1 MRPYKNIISVK
12 KTIFILAI
20 VSTLLVSAK
29 GTLSR
34 KAIGNG
40 YHQYNVERVDTL
52 HKVAFNDSA
61 FETII
66 EDVVT
71 TINYAELSESK
82 ILFVTTINGNTD
94 SLLVSEPQY
103 LRERGV
109 KFNFT
114 GFKYYKGK
122 AVVIQ
127 KEVCDVYCTKQDSA
141 IVQTYRYI
149 WNTLPRSHTPI
160 YWEIAV
166 HNNDYRI
173 SGPLIQYLHEKTYR
187 RLVKSATSPKQE

>member
-29 GTLSR
+29 GTLSHNV
-34 KAIGNG
+34 IGNG

-71 TINYAELSESK
+71 TINYAELSERR
-82 ILFVTTINGNTD
+82 ILFVTTIAGNTD
-94 SLLVSEPQY
+94 SLLEASLSTCASVVS
-103 LRERGV
+103 
-109 KFNFT
+109 
-114 GFKYYKGK
+114 
-122 AVVIQ
+122 
-127 KEVCDVYCTKQDSA
+127 SS
-141 IVQTYRYI
+141 
-149 WNTLPRSHTPI
+149 TLPASSTTKAKP
-160 YWEIAV
+160 
-166 HNNDYRI
+166 
-173 SGPLIQYLHEKTYR
+173 S
-187 RLVKSATSPKQE
+187 